1 MNASVKRPLAGWF
14 ACVVALIGLTLA
26 AYGVDPFQRLD
37 ATALSRFAAHQAS
50 SFGSIAEV
58 LAHLADPLPLLVL
71 LAAICALGLYWGR
84 PRQVA
89 AAVAVVAGANLTTQI
104 LKVALAHPRFQ
115 PVLGPH
121 QLGPVAFPS
130 GHSTAAASIA
140 VALLLVTPWRW
151 RPLAFAVGAGFVAGV
166 GCSVLVLSWHY
177 PSDVLG
183 GILVAAGWGFAA
195 LACLNWRNRPVG
207 ASVPTGPAFPIHANG
222 NVGLVALRPPAAPP
236 SR

>member
-1 MNASVKRPLAGWF
+1 MNLSVKRPLAGWF

-37 ATALSRFAAHQAS
+37 ASALSRFAAHQAS
-50 SFGSIAEV
+50 SFGLAAEFF
-58 LAHLADPLPLLVL
+58 AHLADPLPLLAI
-71 LAAICALGLYWGR
+71 LAGICALGLYWGR
-84 PRQVA
+84 PRQVL

-115 PVLGPH
+115 PVLGSH

-130 GHSTAAASIA
+130 GHATAAASVA

-151 RPLAFAVGAGFVAGV
+151 RPLAFVAGAGFVAAV

-183 GILVAAGWGFAA
+183 GILVASAWGFAA
-195 LACLNWRNRPVG
+195 LACLNWAEQLGELRRPAQVSSR
-207 ASVPTGPAFPIHANG
+207 AAISVK
-222 NVGLVALRPPAAPP
+222 
-236 SR
+236 